1 MARLDT
7 YKKDLQINGLD
18 YLAGSSY
25 VTTGINGPVYE
36 TAKFSML
43 DLARF
48 FGSYTNI
55 NGYTYDIAQMYED
68 IQNNITS
75 LAAVSI
81 NITALAD
88 ATQALAQVDIDLQ
101 TAFSNGISAAVSE
114 INLTLTS
121 LSNADLALASVVTN
135 LETSFTTQLT
145 EAVATINTEL
155 TTLTTADSALATSI
169 TELETTFNTDLT
181 AAVAI
186 INTELTTLSTADAA
200 LATSITELETTFNT
214 DLTAAVATINT
225 ELTTLST
232 ADAALATSITELETS
247 FATDLTDAVAT
258 INTELTTLS
267 TADEA
272 LATSIT
278 TLETTFTT
286 DLATT
291 NAAITQEATTRAN
304 AIEAEATAR
313 QALETSFT
321 TALGETNAAIVAE
334 ASTRSTADLAEAT
347 AREALATSIATDIAT
362 VTAAVTAET
371 LARTTEDEALAT
383 SITTLETNFNTE
395 LSTTNAAIVTEA
407 TARAE
412 ADAAE
417 ATARETLA
425 ASIATD
431 IAAVTAAVTTE
442 QNARTTADEAIAE
455 DITTLT
461 AAIETE
467 TTNREAAIAI
477 VNQAVVDETTAR
489 STADTTL
496 NTAISIKPNVYRQ
509 ADAPAVTVPIG
520 SVWYDTDDNNKTY
533 ILVAGTPNV
542 WTLTDDARIGATV
555 SSLATAQ
562 SSLNTLTTNLQS
574 EATKITKLQA
584 QYTFDTNGDVNG
596 LADGTIVSNAVND
609 AYQNALADANTAT
622 AASIQTLSATISKIY
637 KQASAPTGT
646 IPTNSIWYDT
656 DDSDK
661 SYVYDGTNWIYTV
674 DATRATTASVQV
686 VSDAVGDVQGKLVA
700 SHAITVDAGGKIAG
714 LKLLSNGT
722 TSEITF
728 TADTFKIF
736 NTSSDIAP
744 FTLDGTSLKLNVPLN
759 GVSGTFSGELVAAT
773 GSFTGSL
780 NVNSKFLVNS
790 AGSVQIY
797 GGDLVGNARFEILD
811 DSGNSKYRLYGGGI
825 NLNSW
830 TGDNALSG
838 GKIFYGS
845 VAEIYSGN
853 GTTVTT
859 DHALVINV
867 YGGSKKLIT
876 RSDNFQMYNSAG
888 GDGVILTVN
897 GSIRAT
903 GNITAFY
910 SSDRR
915 LKDNIKPIENALDK
929 VNKIGGY
936 EFDWNEN
943 QSDFEGHDI
952 GVVAQEIQDIAPE
965 LVTQRPDGY
974 LAVKYEKLVAILIQ
988 GMKEQQVQIQELKEK
1003 LDGITK

>member
-7 YKKDLQINGLD
+7 YKKDLQINSLD

-55 NGYTYDIAQMYED
+55 NGFTYDIAQMYED

-75 LAAVSI
+75 LASVNSSI
-81 NITALAD
+81 TVLAD
-88 ATQALAQVDIDLQ
+88 ETQALAQADLTLQ

-114 INLTLTS
+114 INVTLTS
-121 LSNADLALASVVTN
+121 LSNADLALASSITS
-135 LETSFTTQLT
+135 LETSFTTDLS

-155 TTLTTADSALATSI
+155 TTLT
-169 TELETTFNTDLT
+169 
-181 AAVAI
+181 
-186 INTELTTLSTADAA
+186 TADAA

-214 DLTAAVATINT
+214 DLTA
-225 ELTTLST
+225 
-232 ADAALATSITELETS
+232 
-247 FATDLTDAVAT
+247 AVAT

-291 NAAITQEATTRAN
+291 NAAITQEATTRAT

-321 TALGETNAAIVAE
+321 TALGETNAAIV
-334 ASTRSTADLAEAT
+334 
-347 AREALATSIATDIAT
+347 
-362 VTAAVTAET
+362 
-371 LARTTEDEALAT
+371 
-383 SITTLETNFNTE
+383 
-395 LSTTNAAIVTEA
+395 
-407 TARAE
+407 
-412 ADAAE
+412 
-417 ATARETLA
+417 
-425 ASIATD
+425 
-431 IAAVTAAVTTE
+431 TE
-442 QNARTTADEAIAE
+442 QTARTTAVEAIAE

-467 TTNREAAIAI
+467 TSNRTAAITT
-477 VNQAVVDETTAR
+477 VNQAIVDETTAR
-489 STADTTL
+489 TTSDTTL
-496 NTAISIKPNVYRQ
+496 NTAISVKPNIFRQ
-509 ADAPAVTVPIG
+509 TSAPAVTEPVG

-533 ILVAGTPNV
+533 VLVAGSPNV
-542 WTLTDDARIGATV
+542 WTATDDARIGATIT
-555 SSLATAQ
+555 SLATAQ
-562 SSLNTLTTNLQS
+562 ESLNTLSNNLIS

-596 LADGTIVSNAVND
+596 LADGTIVSNAIND
-609 AYQNALADANTAT
+609 AYDSAVSDANIAT
-622 AASIQTLSATISKIY
+622 AQSIQTLSATISKIY
-637 KQASAPTGT
+637 RQDAEPTGT

-656 DDSDK
+656 NDGNK
-661 SYVYDGTNWIYTV
+661 SYVYNGTSWVYTV
-674 DATRATTASVQV
+674 DAALATTASV
-686 VSDAVGDVQGKLVA
+686 DTVQSAISGINGKLEAQYGLKVSAGGAIAGMTLSA
-700 SHAITVDAGGKIAG
+700 SATDAGATSSVVFQADQFNIKTD
-714 LKLLSNGT
+714 NGT
-722 TSEITF
+722 TTPFSVSGDVVTMSNVVVAGTVSIGGTAASTLVSNASIGATAIQPSDNISELTNDAGF
-728 TADTFKIF
+728 QNATQV
-736 NTSSDIAP
+736 NESDK
-744 FTLDGTSLKLNVPLN
+744 TDGTVAGWNIDANYIWSGTKQTTNTYTTSGITMFSSGAIRTPQFYIDHTN
-759 GVSGTFSGELVAAT
+759 GNAYFRGTLSAASGTFAGALSAATGTFAGDLSAATGTFSGA
-773 GSFTGSL
+773 L
-780 NVNSKFLVNS
+780 NVNGNFLVS
-790 AGSVQIY
+790 SSGSVQIK
-797 GGDLVGNARFEILD
+797 GGDTLGNSRFEILD
-811 DSGNSKYRLYGGGI
+811 DSGNSKFRLYGGGI

-859 DHALVINV
+859 DHPLVINV

-876 RSDNFQMYNSAG
+876 RSDNFQMYNSVG

-915 LKDNIKPIENALDK
+915 LKENIKPIENALDK

-936 EFDWNEN
+936 EFDWNKN

-952 GVVAQEIQDIAPE
+952 GVVAQEIQAIAPE
-965 LVTQRPDGY
+965 LVTRRPDGY

-988 GMKEQQVQIQELKEK
+988 GMKEQQAQIQELKEK